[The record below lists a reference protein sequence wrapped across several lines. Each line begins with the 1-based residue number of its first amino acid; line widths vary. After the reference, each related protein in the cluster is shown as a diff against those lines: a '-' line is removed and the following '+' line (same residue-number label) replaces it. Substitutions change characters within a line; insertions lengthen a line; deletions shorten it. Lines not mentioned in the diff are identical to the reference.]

1 MTRAAV
7 FEGFD
12 AARAG
17 DAGFHVVMVG
27 PDATPDDVQA
37 FRDAYELGLAWHEA
51 MRLLPEGGEMMV
63 GSDLANPP
71 ERRYEAEAYPRVRH
85 EGPDGYE
92 WEGVPFQTQEGC
104 GPTPAAALRALAA
117 RLREGK

>member
-1 MTRAAV
+1 MTDKTRAMV

-12 AARAG
+12 AAKAG

-37 FRDAYELGLAWHEA
+37 FRDAYELGLAWA
-51 MRLLPEGGEMMV
+51 
-63 GSDLANPP
+63 
-71 ERRYEAEAYPRVRH
+71 EAEAALRFVGDSITLTSP
-85 EGPDGYE
+85 EGDHAKDGTYTAWNGE
-92 WEGVPFQTQEGC
+92 TITAT

-117 RLREGK
+117 RLREGRP